1 MYSWLWRRLPGNA
14 LMRTVIATVL
24 FVALVYVL
32 FQWVFPRLEP
42 LLPFGEETV
51 QNGGAVPS
59 GSPSPQ
65 PTGSAVLNGLA
76 RIPLE
81 GAAR

>member
-1 MYSWLWRRLPGNA
+1 VYGWLWRRLPGNA
-14 LMRTVIATVL
+14 AVRAAIMLVL
-24 FVALVYVL
+24 FVAVVYVL

-51 QNGGAVPS
+51 QNGGATPT
-59 GSPSPQ
+59 GAPSPQ
-65 PTGSAVLNGLA
+65 PTGSPVLNGLA

-81 GAAR
+81 RAAR